1 MNMKKIWGV
10 LGWGLFG
17 LTVLFGK
24 NLFGVKSG
32 DAGIKVVGVI
42 DGDTIVLEGKV
53 KLRLR
58 QIDAPELEFCW
69 GEESKQ
75 YLDDLVTGKY
85 IEIKEKTL
93 DQMGRDMALVY
104 VDGKLVNEMILAQG
118 MGRYHSDSTTVREDL
133 KTAQETAKTNSL
145 GLFSPKCYQQDENIE
160 NPKCNIKANIDK
172 NTKER
177 VYYLPGCVQYKTTII
192 EKDIGEDW
200 YCSEKE
206 ALEAGYRKS
215 ERCP

>member
-1 MNMKKIWGV
+1 MNKILVG
-10 LGWGLFG
+10 LGWVLFG
-17 LTVLFGK
+17 LTILFGK
-24 NLFGVKSG
+24 TIFDNKWG
-32 DAGIKVVGVI
+32 DEGIKVIGVI
-42 DGDTIVLEGKV
+42 DGDTILLDGKV

-75 YLDDLVTGKY
+75 YLDELLTDKY

-93 DQMGRDMALVY
+93 DQQGRDMALVY
-104 VDGKLVNEMILAQG
+104 VDGKLVNEMMLANG
-118 MGRYHSDSTTVREDL
+118 MARYHSDSTTAREDL
-133 KTAQETAKTNSL
+133 KTAQETAKTNNL
-145 GLFSPKCYQQDENIE
+145 GLFSIKCYQQDENIE

-172 NTKER
+172 NTGEK
-177 VYYLPGCVQYKTTII
+177 VYYVPGCVQYKTTIV
-192 EKDIGEDW
+192 EKDLGESW

-206 ALEAGYRKS
+206 AKEAGFRKS

>member
-1 MNMKKIWGV
+1 MKKVWGII
-10 LGWGLFG
+10 GW
-17 LTVLFGK
+17 VLFGVTVMFGK
-24 NLFGVKSG
+24 TLFGAKSG
-32 DAGIKVVGVI
+32 DEGIKAVGVI
-42 DGDTIVLEGKV
+42 DGDTIVLDGKV

-104 VDGKLVNEMILAQG
+104 LNGKNVNEMILAAG
-118 MGRYHSDSTTVREDL
+118 MARYHSDSTSVREDL
-133 KTAQETAKTNSL
+133 KVAQEKAKTNNL
-145 GLFSPKCYQQDENIE
+145 GLFSEKCYQPDINSEK
-160 NPKCNIKANIDK
+160 PDCNIKANIDK
-172 NTKER
+172 NTKEK
-177 VYYLPGCVQYKTTII
+177 VYYLPGCVQYKTTIV
-192 EKDIGEDW
+192 EKDIGENW